1 MQYVHVQ
8 EEADEIVNDAF
19 LAVWDNRHTL
29 ELSQNLKPY
38 LYTVVRNKSLNVLKK
53 KKIDTLP
60 IEDWFELPQT
70 PSDTAHELMVYKETQ
85 AIINQA
91 IKLLPPRCQQIF
103 VLSRKEMLTH
113 KQIAQIMELSEK
125 TIENQITI
133 AIKAI
138 KAYIASK
145 Q

>member
-1 MQYVHVQ
+1 
-8 EEADEIVNDAF
+8 
-19 LAVWDNRHTL
+19 
-29 ELSQNLKPY
+29 
-38 LYTVVRNKSLNVLKK
+38 
-53 KKIDTLP
+53 
-60 IEDWFELPQT
+60 
-70 PSDTAHELMVYKETQ
+70 MVYKETQ

>member
-29 ELSQNLKPY
+29 ELGQNLKPY

-70 PSDTAHELMVYKETQ
+70 PADTAHEQMVYKETQ

-91 IKLLPPRCQQIF
+91 IKRLPPRCQQIF
-103 VLSRKEMLTH
+103 VLSRKELLTH

-138 KAYIASK
+138 KAYIVSK